1 MPVQEILR
9 MGNPLL
15 RQVSNEVN
23 DVSNELISELIRDL
37 QDTMKAH
44 QGAGLA
50 APQIGVSLRVVL
62 FGGGG
67 PNPRYPEAPAI
78 PRTLLINPVLTPIGS
93 DLEDG
98 WEGCLSVPGLRGKV
112 SRWSRVHYRALD
124 ENGID
129 IEHCLEGF
137 PARVIQHE
145 CDHLDGVLFPDR
157 LVDSASFGFTEELE
171 AAGLIPKLARAEGKS
186 TAKDQLSLKD

>member
-1 MPVQEILR
+1 MIMAVKEILR
-9 MGNPLL
+9 MGNPQL
-15 RQVSNEVN
+15 RQVSNVV
-23 DVSNELISELIRDL
+23 DDASDELIISLIKDL
-37 QDTMKAH
+37 QDTVKAH

-50 APQIGVSLRVVL
+50 APQIGVPLRVVL

-67 PNPRYPEAPAI
+67 PNPRYPEAPSI
-78 PRTLLINPVLTPIGS
+78 PQTILINPVLTPIGS

-98 WEGCLSVPGLRGKV
+98 WEGCLSVPGLRGQV
-112 SRWSRVHYRALD
+112 SRWSRIHYRALN
-124 ENGID
+124 ENGFE

-157 LVDSASFGFTEELE
+157 LVDSASFGFTGELE
-171 AAGLIPKLARAEGKS
+171 AAGIIAKLARAEQKASQQSRSG
-186 TAKDQLSLKD
+186 

>member
-1 MPVQEILR
+1 MAVQKILR
-9 MGNPLL
+9 MGHPLL

-23 DVSNELISELIRDL
+23 DVSDELISELIKDL
-37 QDTMKAH
+37 QDTMEAH

-50 APQIGVSLRVVL
+50 APQIGVPLRVVL

-67 PNPRYPEAPAI
+67 PNPRYPEAPSI
-78 PRTLLINPVLTPIGS
+78 PRTLLTNPVLTPIGS
-93 DLEDG
+93 DLKDG

-112 SRWSRVHYRALD
+112 SRWSRIHYRALNED
-124 ENGID
+124 GLE
-129 IEHCLEGF
+129 IEHCLEGS

-157 LVDSASFGFTEELE
+157 LVDSASFGFTGELE
-171 AAGLIPKLARAEGKS
+171 AAGIIAKLARAEQKAS
-186 TAKDQLSLKD
+186 QQSRSD

>member
-1 MPVQEILR
+1 
-9 MGNPLL
+9 
-15 RQVSNEVN
+15 
-23 DVSNELISELIRDL
+23 
-37 QDTMKAH
+37 MKAH

-50 APQIGVSLRVVL
+50 APQIGVPLRVVL

-67 PNPRYPEAPAI
+67 PNPRYPEAPSI
-78 PRTLLINPVLTPIGS
+78 PQTILINPVLTPIGS

-98 WEGCLSVPGLRGKV
+98 WEGCLSVPGLRGQV
-112 SRWSRVHYRALD
+112 SRWSRIHYRALN
-124 ENGID
+124 ENGFE

-157 LVDSASFGFTEELE
+157 LVDSASFGFTGELE
-171 AAGLIPKLARAEGKS
+171 AAGIIAKLARAEQKAS
-186 TAKDQLSLKD
+186 QQSRSD

>member
-23 DVSNELISELIRDL
+23 DVSNELISELIKDL
-37 QDTMKAH
+37 QDTIRAH

-50 APQIGVSLRVVL
+50 APQIGVPLRVVL

-93 DLEDG
+93 DREDG

-157 LVDSASFGFTEELE
+157 LVDSASFGLTEELE
-171 AAGLIPKLARAEGKS
+171 AAGVIPKLAS
-186 TAKDQLSLKD
+186 TEQKASQKINSN